1 MFKLN
6 NIKMKPKLILMFLI
20 VGLVPLILVGWF
32 ASSLASGALM
42 EKSYGQLEAVREIKK
57 EQIEKYFG
65 EREGDMGVLIETIGI
80 LRKESIAKLE
90 AIQELKMTQLLD
102 YIAGMKAELHILKD
116 DPYAKNALQ
125 DFIGAGGTNTAA
137 WSNLASVYDNRFKGI
152 MDGFEWYDLFLIS
165 SDGTIVYS
173 VAKESDLGMNIP
185 NSGLN
190 NESIGQA
197 FTKAKNM
204 DTQSIAISDFMSYS
218 PSGGEPAAFM
228 MAQTRNSSGRLI
240 GYVALQIPIDK
251 INNIMLERAG
261 MGETGETYLV
271 GQDLLMRSDSFLDP
285 EGHSIVASF
294 ANNTQV
300 ETEAVQDALN
310 GGSGQK
316 VIIDYNGNPVLSCW
330 NPVDI
335 DSDIRWAMMSEIDIA
350 EAFCPVDED
359 GNYFYEKY
367 IGLYGYYDLF
377 LINPDGYVFYTAA
390 KESDYQT
397 NMINGEY
404 SSSNLGKLVKTVLQ
418 TIEFGMADFEPYAPS
433 NDEPAAFI
441 ARPLVYNGEIEVIVA
456 LQLPLEGVN
465 SIMQQREGMGESGET
480 YLVGEDNLMRSDSF
494 LDPVNHTVLASFNTP
509 DKGSVDTEATRD
521 ALLGNTD
528 SKIVIDY
535 NGNPVLSA
543 YTPIQLWN
551 TTWVLLSEIDE
562 AEVMAPI
569 NTLLFSIIIIGFV
582 ISVIII
588 FIALFIASSISKPL
602 QKGLEISN
610 RLAEGDINQDIE
622 VSGTDETG
630 QLLAAMKNM
639 VNNLNQTALVAE
651 QISKGDLT
659 AEVKILSDRDVLG
672 KSLSTMVSKLY
683 EIVTNVK
690 ASSGNVNT
698 GSQAMSSTA
707 EQMSQ
712 GATEQAASTE
722 EVSSSMEE
730 MGSNIRQNAD
740 NASQTEKIAIKAS
753 QDAGESGKAVS
764 EAVVAMNEIATK
776 ISIIEEIARQTNLL
790 ALNAAIEAARAGEHG
805 KGFAVVAS
813 EVRKLAERSQ
823 IAAGEISELS
833 TSTVGTAEKA
843 GGMLSKLV
851 PDIKKTSELVQ
862 EISAASREQNNG
874 VEQINRAILQLD
886 QVVQQNASASE
897 EMAATSE
904 ELASQAEQLQSA
916 VSFFQTDGKYIEN
929 NSTIQSI
936 PLKKSHNI
944 AVGHLDAGD
953 TLKTN
958 ITDDQKINTIQ
969 NKTEK
974 SNPVKID
981 AKTSGSENISNN
993 ANTDKLDSKFEEY

>member
-1 MFKLN
+1 MFSLN
-6 NIKMKPKLILMFLI
+6 NIKMKPKLVLMFLI
-20 VGLVPLILVGWF
+20 VGLVPLIVVGWF
-32 ASSLASGALM
+32 ASFLASGSLM

-57 EQIEKYFG
+57 EQIEKYFE

-90 AIQELKMTQLLD
+90 AIQELKRTQLLD
-102 YIAGMKAELHILKD
+102 YIETMKAELHVLKD
-116 DPYAKNALQ
+116 DPYAKNALL
-125 DFIGAGGTNTAA
+125 DFIGAGSTGTAA
-137 WSNLASVYDNRFKGI
+137 WNNLASVYDTHFKGI
-152 MDGFEWYDLFLIS
+152 MEDFGWYDLFLIS

-204 DTQSIAISDFMSYS
+204 DSQSVVISDFAPYS
-218 PSGGEPAAFM
+218 PSGGVPAAFM
-228 MAQTRNSSGRLI
+228 IAQMQNSSGRLL
-240 GYVALQIPIDK
+240 GYVAFQIPINK
-251 INNIMLERAG
+251 INNIMLERTG

-271 GQDLLMRSDSFLDP
+271 GQDLLMRSDSYLDP
-285 EGHSIVASF
+285 EGHSVIASF
-294 ANNTQV
+294 KNNTRV
-300 ETEAVQDALN
+300 DSEAVQDALK
-310 GGSGQK
+310 GGSNQK
-316 VIIDYNGNPVLSCW
+316 VIIDYNGNPVISCW
-330 NPVDI
+330 DPVDI
-335 DSDIRWAMMSEIDIA
+335 DLDIRWAMMSEIDIA
-350 EAFCPVDED
+350 EAFSPKDEE
-359 GNYFYEKY
+359 GKYFYEKY
-367 IGLYGYYDLF
+367 IALYGYYDLF

-397 NMINGEY
+397 NMITGEF
-404 SSSNLGKLVKTVLQ
+404 SGSNLGKLVKTVLQ
-418 TIEFGMADFEPYAPS
+418 TSEFGMADFEPYAPS
-433 NDEPAAFI
+433 NDEPASFI
-441 ARPLVYNGEIEVIVA
+441 ARPLVYNGDIEVIVA

-465 SIMQQREGMGESGET
+465 SIMQQREGMGETGET
-480 YLVGEDNLMRSDSF
+480 YLVGEDLLMRSDSF
-494 LDPVNHTVLASFNTP
+494 LDPVNHSVLASFNNP
-509 DKGSVDTEATRD
+509 DKGSVDTEATKE
-521 ALLGNTD
+521 AFLGNTD
-528 SKIVIDY
+528 SKVVVDY

-543 YTPIQLWN
+543 FTPIHLWN

-569 NTLLFSIIIIGFV
+569 NTLLFSIVVIGIIISAG
-582 ISVIII
+582 II
-588 FIALFIASSISKPL
+588 FIALFIATSIAKPL
-602 QKGLEISN
+602 QKGVEISN
-610 RLAEGDINQDIE
+610 KLSEGDINQDIE

-639 VNNLNQTALVAE
+639 VNNLNQTVMVAE

-659 AEVKILSDRDVLG
+659 AEVKLLSDRDVLG
-672 KSLSTMVSKLY
+672 KSLSKMVSKLY

-690 ASSGNVNT
+690 ASSSNVST
-698 GSQAMSSTA
+698 GGQAMSSTA
-707 EQMSQ
+707 QQMSQ

-740 NASQTEKIAIKAS
+740 NAIQTEKIAAKAS
-753 QDAGESGKAVS
+753 LDAEESGKAVS
-764 EAVVAMNEIATK
+764 EAVVAMNEIANK

-833 TSTVGTAEKA
+833 TSTVSTAEKA

-897 EMAATSE
+897 EMASTSE
-904 ELASQAEQLQSA
+904 ELASQAEQLQDA
-916 VSFFQTDGKYIEN
+916 VSFFKTNDKYIEHDN
-929 NSTIQSI
+929 TISISKNSVIQSSPI
-936 PLKKSHNI
+936 KKSQDI
-944 AVGHLDAGD
+944 TISHL
-953 TLKTN
+953 N
-958 ITDDQKINTIQ
+958 
-969 NKTEK
+969 TEK
-974 SNPVKID
+974 TQKSNVAGVQTIDTKIT
-981 AKTSGSENISNN
+981 KLSKENISNM
-993 ANTDKLDSKFEEY
+993 DKLD